1 MKRIT
6 ASPLFTI
13 AALVTA
19 AAVTAAGA
27 MAQSHAVQATMPF
40 DFTVGNKTLPAGNYE
55 IWSPS
60 TDVIE
65 IQNRDSHVAML
76 ATTSFD
82 SHESRNGSKL
92 VFDKYGDR
100 YFLSEILCAPA
111 SINASLHLTK
121 AEKQARMQEASLK
134 SMSQVYLAAK

>member
-27 MAQSHAVQATMPF
+27 MAQSRAVQATMPF
-40 DFTVGNKTLPAGNYE
+40 DFTVGNKTLPAGTYE

-76 ATTSFD
+76 ATTSYD
-82 SHESRNGSKL
+82 SRGSSNGSKL

-111 SINASLHLTK
+111 SINASLHLSK
-121 AEKQARMQEASLK
+121 AEKQARMYQATLQAPT
-134 SMSQVYLAAK
+134 QVLVAAK